1 VGGVDHFEH
10 LVRVNDPVEPR
21 LEWLA
26 REALWEGL
34 WRSVA
39 AAGEYDP
46 SVDECTLESL
56 GEDRARRRLRR
67 GPRLDADLLEWRHNE
82 SITVRPDP
90 QGPFAGSSLEMRI
103 EEPAPAILFVR
114 FTYDLVGGDGQVLT
128 EPERVARHAAWQQ
141 ADLARI
147 RTVRAHA
154 RQPRPRA

>member
-1 VGGVDHFEH
+1 MDQFEH
-10 LVRVNDPVEPR
+10 LVRINDPAEPR

-26 REALWEGL
+26 REALWDGL

-39 AAGEYDP
+39 APGEHDP
-46 SVDECTLESL
+46 GVDECDLESL

-67 GPRLDADLLEWRHNE
+67 GPRLDTDLLQWRHLE

-103 EEPAPAILFVR
+103 EEPAPGVLFVR
-114 FTYDLVGGDGQVLT
+114 FTYRLVGGDAEPLT
-128 EPERVARHAAWQQ
+128 EPERAARHTAWQQ

-154 RQPRPRA
+154 REPQAGA

>member
-1 VGGVDHFEH
+1 VDHFEH
-10 LVRVNDPVEPR
+10 LVRINDPAEPR

-39 AAGEYDP
+39 AAGEHDP
-46 SVDECTLESL
+46 GVDECSLESL
-56 GEDRARRRLRR
+56 GEERARRRLRR
-67 GPRLDADLLEWRHNE
+67 GSRLDTDLLEWCHLE

-90 QGPFAGSSLEMRI
+90 QGPFAGSSLDMRI
-103 EEPAPAILFVR
+103 EEPAPDMLFVR
-114 FTYDLVGGDGQVLT
+114 FTYRLVGGEAEPLT

-147 RTVRAHA
+147 RSVRAHA
-154 RQPRPRA
+154 LAPGARA